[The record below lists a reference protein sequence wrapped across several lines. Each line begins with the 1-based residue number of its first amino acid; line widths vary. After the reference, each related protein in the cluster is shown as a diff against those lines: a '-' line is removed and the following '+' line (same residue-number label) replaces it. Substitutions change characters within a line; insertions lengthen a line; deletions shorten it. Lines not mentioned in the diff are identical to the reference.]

1 MICAPIAEADY
12 TNLHGRDITDTKRQ
26 GQLALRKS
34 ETGIAP
40 TTSDTLNEMLQASGE
55 AIVRQLGAVLS
66 RIWTFDEQ
74 FDELVLQASAG
85 LDTNLSG
92 GYARVPIGES
102 MIGQIALERKPN
114 ISNNMSEDPSIDDRE
129 WAKRKG
135 IVSFACCPLIVKG
148 LLQGVMM
155 MFGRR
160 PLDRDT
166 LDALDVISDSVA
178 MSIDRKRKEEQ
189 LIQARDAAE
198 SANRAKGAYLAN
210 MSHEVRTPMNAVIG
224 VTELTLDTGLDD
236 EQYFGTLGKELD
248 KLEPLYKELSGDKPM
263 VTDAD

>member
-26 GQLALRKS
+26 GQLALLKL
-34 ETGIAP
+34 EIGIAP

-129 WAKRKG
+129 WAKRK
-135 IVSFACCPLIVKG
+135 
-148 LLQGVMM
+148 
-155 MFGRR
+155 
-160 PLDRDT
+160 
-166 LDALDVISDSVA
+166 
-178 MSIDRKRKEEQ
+178 EEQ